1 MSRYPA
7 MSQAPVTYDRSLLV
21 GAPAITR
28 EDRQAGY
35 DIGALERGTYPQP
48 TVPTIGQ
55 PAAPAPD
62 AANPFQDGY
71 YDRTFTPS
79 TPIPLARPWWK
90 RKRWAAL
97 ALIIFLGII
106 CGIVAGVVTARN
118 SRNTS
123 ALIADPQGAVSGPSA
138 STGSPISPPVQ
149 SPASTE
155 TPIVSRTS
163 AAPPVVTAPAAGSNV
178 PVGGN
183 PRTTLFFGSPTGL
196 QPGVTLPTA
205 TVPDPVIS
213 GEIPYICYV
222 TPTSRF
228 CAPYFENPP
237 SVNKLNP

>member
-1 MSRYPA
+1 

-35 DIGALERGTYPQP
+35 DVNALERGTYPQP
-48 TVPTIGQ
+48 NTTAPTIGQ
-55 PAAPAPD
+55 PVAPAPD

-79 TPIPLARPWWK
+79 TPIPPARPWWK

-106 CGIVAGVVTARN
+106 CGIVAGVVAARN
-118 SRNTS
+118 SQNS
-123 ALIADPQGAVSGPSA
+123 SVLIADPQNAASGPSA
-138 STGSPISPPVQ
+138 SLTGSSTSPLVQ
-149 SPASTE
+149 SPTSTE

-163 AAPPVVTAPAAGSNV
+163 VTPPVVTTPAAGSNA

-183 PRTTLFFGSPTGL
+183 PGTTLFFGPPTGL

-228 CAPYFENPP
+228 CAPYFEDPP
-237 SVNKLNP
+237 RV